1 MKTVSSLRPSLM
13 QSQLL
18 LKTAPFEPPW
28 FGNCHIQLSKWAP
41 LYGKLEIVAT
51 RVAVLESL
59 LESKP
64 ACMDLAWIDERH
76 CRLRCRACHRSIA
89 LEQIFCL

>member
-1 MKTVSSLRPSLM
+1 MKTIGSLRPSLM

-28 FGNCHIQLSKWAP
+28 FGNCRIQLSKWAP
-41 LYGKLEIVAT
+41 LYGKLETVAT

-64 ACMDLAWIDERH
+64 AAFGGQA
-76 CRLRCRACHRSIA
+76 ACLPLMWCA
-89 LEQIFCL
+89 